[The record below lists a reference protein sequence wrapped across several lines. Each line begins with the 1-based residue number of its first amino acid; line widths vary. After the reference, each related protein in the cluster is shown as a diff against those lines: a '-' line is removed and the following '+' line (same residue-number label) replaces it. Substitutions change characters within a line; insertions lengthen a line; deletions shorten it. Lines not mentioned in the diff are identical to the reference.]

1 MASTPLTSA
10 ELDELKRL
18 YQLIDE
24 LSQSAADSSALHAQ
38 NIGNARNELRRL
50 RREQAQINNDVL
62 YYVNVFEKIV
72 KQIASQ
78 NKGLRETNKA
88 YHNLIS
94 LSEKIYHHQKGIRE
108 MSASE
113 IVSLKS
119 QIELERQRLINASA
133 LLIESKN
140 QLEIEKL
147 ALEANV
153 NYLRTLTL
161 LTTAQNNELQEKEQL
176 LRRVNKEY
184 DETKNAL
191 DANLEKIE
199 ENNKEFKILLS
210 TAEELSK
217 ELGFAGR
224 LVGKLGSIPGIGKAL
239 GGITETFAKWGEAAF
254 IVVKLIEGF
263 NSLNKA
269 QVEFGRETGKSIDYV
284 DTLNMSLI
292 SSSDYIKTATALSKQ
307 FGVNADAIF
316 TKETLQEAAEMVNL
330 MGMGAEEAGKLARFS
345 RISGNDLK
353 ASNIAVGK
361 QLESFNKTNRTGISL
376 AANFRDISNTS
387 DAIAMSLGGNAAK
400 IGLANAE
407 ARKLGLSLDQVDK
420 IANSLLN
427 FEDSISAE
435 LEAELLT
442 GKQIN
447 LEQARLY
454 ALNNDIVGLTR
465 EIGTNQ
471 DLINSFAGSNRIQQ
485 EAIAKS
491 LGLGREEMAK
501 MIYDQRNINGLSDEQ
516 LQKVMGV
523 GSEELK
529 RLSVQESINKSIEKM
544 TEALAGPLEMLAQ
557 MLFTGER
564 LKIVFGLV
572 AGILAGKMVSSLV
585 TSAAS
590 VAATVISARAY
601 NSALNQGLTKE
612 AALTAMKVAGAE
624 AVSFGAVTASIVGG
638 LAVVAGAIAAFSSMK
653 DGVVYPNQPKRP
665 VLKGDFGTIQL
676 DPKDKAMY
684 GADGSIKV
692 GTDLLGENKFP
703 KPTSLKSSPSNPKPQ
718 ETISTVNNNFSEITP
733 TINSVTPEI
742 TPVANPE
749 SLETKSINNTES
761 TKIDRMMSRLE
772 RIFSID
778 FDKMGD
784 KMGDKVKEAISEVK
798 FNVSAKVDNKELLKI
813 QQATALTTELKTQ

>member
-1 MASTPLTSA
+1 
-10 ELDELKRL
+10 
-18 YQLIDE
+18 
-24 LSQSAADSSALHAQ
+24 
-38 NIGNARNELRRL
+38 
-50 RREQAQINNDVL
+50 
-62 YYVNVFEKIV
+62 
-72 KQIASQ
+72 
-78 NKGLRETNKA
+78 
-88 YHNLIS
+88 
-94 LSEKIYHHQKGIRE
+94 

-113 IVSLKS
+113 IVGLKS

-133 LLIESKN
+133 LLAENKER
-140 QLEIEKL
+140 LDHEKT
-147 ALEANV
+147 ALQATINH
-153 NYLRTLTL
+153 LRGLPSLT
-161 LTTAQNNELQEKEQL
+161 ADQIDKLQEKERL
-176 LRRVNKEY
+176 LRRINKEY

-191 DANLEKIE
+191 DANLEKIK
-199 ENNKEFKILLS
+199 ENNEEFKILLS

-224 LVGKLGSIPGIGKAL
+224 LAGKLGSIPGVGKAL
-239 GGITETFAKWGEAAF
+239 SGITDSLAKWGEATAVIGF
-254 IVVKLIEGF
+254 LIKGF

-269 QVEFGRETGKSIDYV
+269 QVDFGRETGKNIAHM
-284 DTLNMSLI
+284 DTLNMTLI

-316 TKETLQEAAEMVNL
+316 TKETLQEATEMVNL
-330 MGMGAEEAGKLARFS
+330 MGMGADEAGKLARFS
-345 RISGNDLK
+345 RLSGNDLK
-353 ASNIAVGK
+353 ASNISVGK

-376 AANFRDISNTS
+376 AANFRDIANTS

-420 IANSLLN
+420 IASSLLQ

-465 EIGTNQ
+465 EIGSNQ

-529 RLSVQESINKSIEKM
+529 RLSVQDSLNKSIEKM
-544 TEALAGPLEMLAQ
+544 TEALAGPLEFLTQ
-557 MLFTGER
+557 MLFVGES
-564 LKIVFGLV
+564 LKVVFGLI
-572 AGILAGKMVSSLV
+572 AGILTGRMLFALTTSV
-585 TSAAS
+585 TSM
-590 VAATVISARAY
+590 VAQLVAARAY
-601 NSALNQGLTKE
+601 NRELKITASEELAVAAARVAGS
-612 AALTAMKVAGAE
+612 AALSGGATIA
-624 AVSFGAVTASIVGG
+624 AVLASIAILG
-638 LAVVAGAIAAFSSMK
+638 GAIAAFSSMK
-653 DGVVYPNQPKRP
+653 DGQIFPNKPDKP
-665 VLKGDFGTIQL
+665 MLFGNFGAVQL

-692 GTDLLGENKFP
+692 GTDLLGENKF
-703 KPTSLKSSPSNPKPQ
+703 
-718 ETISTVNNNFSEITP
+718 STKTTLSTN
-733 TINSVTPEI
+733 PEI
-742 TPVANPE
+742 TPIINPE
-749 SLETKSINNTES
+749 PSEVKLTNNTES

-784 KMGDKVKEAISEVK
+784 KVGDKVKEAVSDLK

-813 QQATALTTELKTQ
+813 QQTTALTTENKLQ

>member
-1 MASTPLTSA
+1 MTSNQLSARELEELKKYYREIEGLTQQA
-10 ELDELKRL
+10 ADAEVQRAQALGQARQELD
-18 YQLIDE
+18 
-24 LSQSAADSSALHAQ
+24 
-38 NIGNARNELRRL
+38 RL
-50 RREQAQINNDVL
+50 RREYADLTSDVTASL
-62 YYVNVFEKIV
+62 TAFQRIVEEITKQNVGLKDSVKAYKNLTSLAEKI
-72 KQIASQ
+72 Q
-78 NKGLRETNKA
+78 
-88 YHNLIS
+88 Y
-94 LSEKIYHHQKGIRE
+94 HQKGISK
-108 MSASE
+108 MSANE
-113 IVSLKS
+113 IVNLKS
-119 QIELERQRLINASA
+119 QIEKEKQRLENSQDLLRSKEAELSNNEARLQQEIAAATARINTLRSQG
-133 LLIESKN
+133 
-140 QLEIEKL
+140 QLTQQERYERRKL
-147 ALEANV
+147 EDQLKRN
-153 NYLRTLTL
+153 
-161 LTTAQNNELQEKEQL
+161 NNELFKTQ
-176 LRRVNKEY
+176 
-184 DETKNAL
+184 DAL
-191 DANLEKIE
+191 T
-199 ENNKEFKILLS
+199 ENQATLDGTNIAYNGLVA
-210 TAEELSK
+210 TAEELNK

-224 LVGKLGSIPGIGKAL
+224 LAGKLGDIPGIGKSLSGAA
-239 GGITETFAKWGEAAF
+239 ESFAKWGEGVF
-254 IVVKLIEGF
+254 IIGKLIEGF

-269 QVEFGRETGKSIDYV
+269 QVEFGRETGRNIEHL
-284 DTLNMSLI
+284 DTLNMTLI

-307 FGVNADAIF
+307 FGANADAIF
-316 TKETLQEAAEMVNL
+316 TKATLQEATEMVNL

-345 RISGNDLK
+345 RLSGNDLK
-353 ASNIAVGK
+353 TSNISVGK

-376 AANFRDISNTS
+376 AANFRDIANTS

-420 IANSLLN
+420 IASSLLN

-544 TEALAGPLEMLAQ
+544 TEALAGPLDMLAQ

-572 AGILAGKMVSSLV
+572 AGILAGRMVASLV
-585 TSAAS
+585 TAAS
-590 VAATVISARAY
+590 SMVATVVAAKAY

-653 DGVVYPNQPKRP
+653 DGKINKLGKPILFTGTDTVKIEPNDSIYAAK
-665 VLKGDFGTIQL
+665 
-676 DPKDKAMY
+676 
-684 GADGSIKV
+684 DGSMKV
-692 GTDLLGENKFP
+692 GTNLLGNDKFSKAIPTQPTETPSIAP
-703 KPTSLKSSPSNPKPQ
+703 KSQ
-718 ETISTVNNNFSEITP
+718 EITP
-733 TINSVTPEI
+733 TM
-742 TPVANPE
+742 ANPE
-749 SLETKSINNTES
+749 SL
-761 TKIDRMMSRLE
+761 
-772 RIFSID
+772 
-778 FDKMGD
+778 
-784 KMGDKVKEAISEVK
+784 
-798 FNVSAKVDNKELLKI
+798 NVSPTNTTTIIKESIQKQFEFDYNKMAEAMRQSPLQINTSVQVDKREI
-813 QQATALTTELKTQ
+813 ATATNEGNLTNQTKVQ